1 MLDIKPISFESMTV
15 LILLPSISLLDR
27 YNIKIRSQ
35 QMSSDEDNGEAVY
48 SDSDS
53 DIPNRESYMSG
64 RDSYSVASVTE
75 EPL

>member
-1 MLDIKPISFESMTV
+1 MMLFVCVKI
-15 LILLPSISLLDR
+15 ISLLDR
-27 YNIKIRSQ
+27 YNIKVISQ
-35 QMSSDEDNGEAVY
+35 QMSSDEDNGEAIY

-75 EPL
+75 EPLENIENDG

>member
-1 MLDIKPISFESMTV
+1 MMLFVCVKI
-15 LILLPSISLLDR
+15 ISLLDR
-27 YNIKIRSQ
+27 YNIKVRSQ
-35 QMSSDEDNGEAVY
+35 QMSSDEDNGEAIY

-75 EPL
+75 EPLENIENDH